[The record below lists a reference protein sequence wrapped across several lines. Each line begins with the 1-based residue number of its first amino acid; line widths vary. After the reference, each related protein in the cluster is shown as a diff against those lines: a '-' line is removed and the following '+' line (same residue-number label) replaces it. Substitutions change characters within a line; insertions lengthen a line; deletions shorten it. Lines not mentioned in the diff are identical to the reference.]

1 MDHVPRLLV
10 INGPNINLLGMREP
24 GIYGTQTYQDLLDS
38 VAAAAA
44 EAGVEVTCFQSNHEG
59 AIVDAIQEARGA
71 IDGIVI
77 NPAAYTHTSIAIL
90 DALKAVSIPFVEVH
104 ISDVA
109 SREDFRQVSYIR
121 PHAALTVSGEGIGG
135 YRQAILYLTRLLAHT
150 ASIPL

>member
-71 IDGIVI
+71 IDGILL
-77 NPAAYTHTSIAIL
+77 S
-90 DALKAVSIPFVEVH
+90 SIPRP
-104 ISDVA
+104 IRIRA
-109 SREDFRQVSYIR
+109 SRSSTPSRPCPSPSWRYIFPTSHR
-121 PHAALTVSGEGIGG
+121 AKASVRSLTYG
-135 YRQAILYLTRLLAHT
+135 RTPR
-150 ASIPL
+150 